1 VPLTSDGR
9 SVPTSGTVGANVT
22 PGPSDGSGLTTRPGY
37 VPGPAGDN
45 AVLADGYRVGVRA
58 PWGILL
64 DDRPAPA
71 PVPVPGVNPADG
83 NGLDAGGQAK
93 GDNGKSDAGNGNADK
108 GNADNGNA
116 DNGNADKGGLPAE
129 APSGDGPV
137 ILADAGP
144 AWKSAAGTTPAP
156 PDVFVPPGQAK
167 KAAPD
172 VPVSSSISF
181 PALLSVMPPA
191 TDEPTVN
198 GTDKPGNGPKSGD
211 DATTDS
217 SAGQSKTGSTQGN
230 GKDAKG
236 SPGDITLPISTD
248 TAVPSVTVPAVPGAA
263 PQTSTSSQQ
272 PQTSNA
278 QTSNGQHSKP
288 QPSKPQHPS
297 KPQPATPTAKGWHID
312 GLSLSSSAPAATG
325 KGGSPAFRKALKS
338 SLHQRPDSVRPGP
351 AALRRWAASL
361 QKAASLAPDARTK
374 QQLRVLAQYANELAS
389 TPAAKRASIQ
399 PKHRPALDA
408 AAALRAAMP
417 RRFGVDLLG

>member
-1 VPLTSDGR
+1 
-9 SVPTSGTVGANVT
+9 
-22 PGPSDGSGLTTRPGY
+22 
-37 VPGPAGDN
+37 
-45 AVLADGYRVGVRA
+45 
-58 PWGILL
+58 
-64 DDRPAPA
+64 
-71 PVPVPGVNPADG
+71 
-83 NGLDAGGQAK
+83 
-93 GDNGKSDAGNGNADK
+93 
-108 GNADNGNA
+108 
-116 DNGNADKGGLPAE
+116 
-129 APSGDGPV
+129 
-137 ILADAGP
+137 
-144 AWKSAAGTTPAP
+144 
-156 PDVFVPPGQAK
+156 VFVPPGQAK
-167 KAAPD
+167 KAAAD
-172 VPVSSSISF
+172 VSAVSSPISF

-236 SPGDITLPISTD
+236 SPGDITLPSPTD

-263 PQTSTSSQQ
+263 PQTSTSSPSASQQ
-272 PQTSNA
+272 P

-288 QPSKPQHPS
+288 QPSKPH
-297 KPQPATPTAKGWHID
+297 PATSTAKGWHID

-325 KGGSPAFRKALKS
+325 KGGSPAFRKALKA
-338 SLHQRPDSVRPGP
+338 SLRQRPDSARPGP
-351 AALRRWAASL
+351 AELRRWAASL

-374 QQLRVLAQYANELAS
+374 QQLRVLAHYANELAS

-408 AAALRAAMP
+408 ATALRAAMP